1 MAARHRSLLA
11 PHHPSHHTPTAHPQ
25 QARRRNAPHARYT
38 HAHRTHATFPQ
49 HARSTH
55 ARLRRRTHIRTHAS
69 RTRTPLTARAPHS
82 GPGME
87 QEVERLLRDV
97 RTKDLVL
104 RDDIAAQLS
113 KVAAKAE
120 DDLLIVLSGESETFV
135 SWLDADEPLVR
146 AYAACILANIA
157 FLEAGQKQVLDAQG
171 VAPLVRL
178 LKTKDNKK
186 VTLHSTAAIQ
196 NITYKNAECCH
207 AVLEKGGER
216 ALKKLLQ
223 HRSDEVQQFAA
234 GALAN
239 LQLYRQNSE
248 SSPKQKKGSRLV
260 KNILRRKPAAAAQ
273 SEGLGNPYQA
283 ELAATTLQAAWRARS
298 DRKEVAIRRS
308 RQKKKDAKYEVFRV
322 SDVRQELS
330 MLPQLPSSLKKLSPV
345 HGGGMGGGMG
355 GGAGGDSMGMP
366 PPRRPPR
373 LAPLGAAGRLPPLG
387 GGASLPPLG
396 GNGGGRGLA
405 PIT

>member
-1 MAARHRSLLA
+1 
-11 PHHPSHHTPTAHPQ
+11 
-25 QARRRNAPHARYT
+25 
-38 HAHRTHATFPQ
+38 
-49 HARSTH
+49 
-55 ARLRRRTHIRTHAS
+55 
-69 RTRTPLTARAPHS
+69 
-82 GPGME
+82 ME

-330 MLPQLPSSLKKLSPV
+330 MLPPLPSSLKKLSPV

>member
-1 MAARHRSLLA
+1 
-11 PHHPSHHTPTAHPQ
+11 
-25 QARRRNAPHARYT
+25 
-38 HAHRTHATFPQ
+38 
-49 HARSTH
+49 
-55 ARLRRRTHIRTHAS
+55 
-69 RTRTPLTARAPHS
+69 
-82 GPGME
+82 ME

-97 RTKDLVL
+97 RTTDLVL

-248 SSPKQKKGSRLV
+248 GSPKQKKGSRLV
-260 KNILRRKPAAAAQ
+260 KNILRRKPQLQAAQ
-273 SEGLGNPYQA
+273 GEGLGDPHQA
-283 ELAATTLQAAWRARS
+283 DLAATSLQAAWRGRL
-298 DRKEVAIRRS
+298 DRKEVSIRRS

-330 MLPQLPSSLKKLSPV
+330 MLPPLPSSLKKLSPV

-355 GGAGGDSMGMP
+355 GGAGGGTGGDSMGMP

-387 GGASLPPLG
+387 AGASLPPLG